1 MDKYN
6 LFVRINYRANNIE
19 QVKNNTRINN
29 IKTTSSK
36 YLIGSGILNKN
47 GGNVIF
53 TARTLNEVQQITMNN
68 NFLKDSTMS
77 YKVAMIPKE
86 I

>member
-6 LFVRINYRANNIE
+6 LFVCINYRMNNIE

-29 IKTTSSK
+29 INTNSSK

-53 TARTLNEVQQITMNN
+53 TAKTLEEVKQITKNN
-68 NFLKDSTMS
+68 NFLKDVRMS